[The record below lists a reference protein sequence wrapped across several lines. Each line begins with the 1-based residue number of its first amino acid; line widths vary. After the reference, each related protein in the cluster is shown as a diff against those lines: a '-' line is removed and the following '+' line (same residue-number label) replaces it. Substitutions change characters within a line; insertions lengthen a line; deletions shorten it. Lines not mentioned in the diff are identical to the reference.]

1 MTVTLDRKRL
11 LHHETDRDAGAGMR
25 TDERTIAD
33 EVGTLLARM
42 AALRP
47 GDPRR
52 EALRSDA
59 IVGYL
64 PMAGYLARRY
74 RNRGEPL
81 DDLVQVATVGLI
93 KAIDGFD
100 PARGTT
106 FASYAVPTIVGE
118 LKRHFRDKGWGV
130 RVPRRLQELCID
142 ITNATGPLTQRLGR
156 VPTVAD
162 LAAHLK
168 VSEEEI
174 IDGLESGHA
183 YNTLSLDAPMVD
195 DEAGTS
201 LVDMLGG
208 VDPEIAAVERR
219 EALRPM
225 IAKLPERQQRII
237 AMRFFG
243 NMTQSQIAEALG
255 ISQMHVSRLLAHA
268 LRQLR
273 EALLD
278 DA

>member
-1 MTVTLDRKRL
+1 VTVTLDRERQL
-11 LHHETDRDAGAGMR
+11 RHEIPAPETGASS
-25 TDERTIAD
+25 DEI
-33 EVGTLLARM
+33 GGLLAEM
-42 AALRP
+42 AGLP
-47 GDPRR
+47 PEDPRR
-52 EALRSDA
+52 GTLRSAA

-93 KAIDGFD
+93 KAIDGYD
-100 PARGTT
+100 PTRGTS
-106 FASYAVPTIVGE
+106 FASYAIPTMVGE

-142 ITNATGPLTQRLGR
+142 ITNATGPLTQKLGR

-162 LAAHLK
+162 LATHLN
-168 VSEEEI
+168 VTEEEV

-195 DEAGTS
+195 EEAGTS
-201 LVDMLGG
+201 LADMLGG
-208 VDPEIAAVERR
+208 PDPEIAAVERR
-219 EALRPM
+219 EALKPV
-225 IAKLPERQQRII
+225 IALLPERQQRII

-255 ISQMHVSRLLAHA
+255 ISQMHVSRLLAQS
-268 LRQLR
+268 LRVLR
-273 EALLD
+273 EALL
-278 DA
+278 AEA

>member
-1 MTVTLDRKRL
+1 V
-11 LHHETDRDAGAGMR
+11 
-25 TDERTIAD
+25 
-33 EVGTLLARM
+33 VGELLARM
-42 AALRP
+42 GALPP

-52 EALRSDA
+52 NSLRSEA
-59 IVGYL
+59 IVEYL
-64 PMAGYLARRY
+64 PMAGHLARRY

-93 KAIDGFD
+93 KAIDGYD
-100 PARGTT
+100 PSRGST
-106 FASYAVPTIVGE
+106 FASYAVPTMVGE

-130 RVPRRLQELCID
+130 RVPRRLQELCIE

-162 LAAHLK
+162 LATNLG
-168 VSEEEI
+168 VSEEDV

-183 YNTLSLDAPMVD
+183 YTTLSLDAPMVD

-201 LVDMLGG
+201 LIDLLGDA
-208 VDPEIAAVERR
+208 DPELAAVEQR

-225 IAKLPERQQRII
+225 IARLPRRQQRII

-255 ISQMHVSRLLAHA
+255 ISQMHVSRLLAQS
-268 LRQLR
+268 LRTLR
-273 EALLD
+273 EGLL
-278 DA
+278 AEV